1 MAVVSFPLTAVFIP
15 RALGHRRIVKVA
27 KTLRSLGDHL
37 QVGTSVR
44 NVYGDPVNVGG
55 RTVIPI
61 ARVSYG
67 FGAGGSEEVKSERGG
82 SGGGA
87 GMSARPV
94 GALEITEAGT
104 RFIPFIDPTRLG
116 MALVVGF
123 LIGLTIGHV
132 PPCLPGSRFRQRLPA
147 LVWKIRLL
155 HGAQTRLVQ
164 NAVIAGDAP
173 RTLSRLGTERIQ
185 GQCAALLKITQ
196 EVPVCLQACHGGQ
209 RGEPG
214 RGGPGILLRL

>member
-1 MAVVSFPLTAVFIP
+1 MSKIKSAGRKRLRSGKSYVAVVSFPSFHPESV
-15 RALGHRRIVKVA
+15 GHRGSVKIA
-27 KTLRSLGDHL
+27 KTLRLLGDHL

-44 NVYGDPVNVGG
+44 NVYGDPVKVGG

-82 SGGGA
+82 SGAGA

-94 GALEITEAGT
+94 GALEITESGT

-123 LIGLTIGHV
+123 LIGLTIGRR
-132 PPCLPGSRFRQRLPA
+132 SARQRS
-147 LVWKIRLL
+147 LVGK
-155 HGAQTRLVQ
+155 
-164 NAVIAGDAP
+164 P
-173 RTLSRLGTERIQ
+173 Y
-185 GQCAALLKITQ
+185 Q
-196 EVPVCLQACHGGQ
+196 EFA
-209 RGEPG
+209 
-214 RGGPGILLRL
+214 

>member
-1 MAVVSFPLTAVFIP
+1 M
-15 RALGHRRIVKVA
+15 
-27 KTLRSLGDHL
+27 
-37 QVGTSVR
+37 
-44 NVYGDPVNVGG
+44 YGDPVNVGG

-123 LIGLTIGHV
+123 LIGLTIGRQSARRRSVLGSFGKPWPLQMTEQH
-132 PPCLPGSRFRQRLPA
+132 PGGRPG
-147 LVWKIRLL
+147 V
-155 HGAQTRLVQ
+155 
-164 NAVIAGDAP
+164 AG
-173 RTLSRLGTERIQ
+173 S
-185 GQCAALLKITQ
+185 
-196 EVPVCLQACHGGQ
+196 
-209 RGEPG
+209 
-214 RGGPGILLRL
+214 

>member
-1 MAVVSFPLTAVFIP
+1 VAVVSFPLTAVFTL

-27 KTLRSLGDHL
+27 KTLRSLGDQL

-61 ARVSYG
+61 ARMSYG

-104 RFIPFIDPTRLG
+104 RFIRFIDPTRLG

-123 LIGLTIGHV
+123 LIGLTIGRRSARRRSVFGKVSGNHG
-132 PPCLPGSRFRQRLPA
+132 P
-147 LVWKIRLL
+147 IR
-155 HGAQTRLVQ
+155 
-164 NAVIAGDAP
+164 
-173 RTLSRLGTERIQ
+173 
-185 GQCAALLKITQ
+185 
-196 EVPVCLQACHGGQ
+196 
-209 RGEPG
+209 
-214 RGGPGILLRL
+214 